1 MLMLATALTTPGVT
15 WTATS
20 LNRAGVT
27 TLTSTRGTAWT
38 RAVDWAAA
46 ASPCGCWTS
55 SRRRSRP
62 SSLPRQIRPTSR
74 SCHQMCRISWSSYR
88 RHLRRSSCLSRTLY
102 YRPLRRSSRAS
113 RATTSSPWRGQRTER
128 SSLSENIVL
137 CGFLVVHVAIPA
149 PRPSSQAAD
158 LRRNARER
166 PPPLGAPE
174 GCSATVR
181 LRSVG
186 GVKVGCT
193 HPVCLAE
200 WWSPWRHGCRTPG
213 AARSITP
220 SVSNGV

>member
-1 MLMLATALTTPGVT
+1 MCRISRSP
-15 WTATS
+15 S
-20 LNRAGVT
+20 
-27 TLTSTRGTAWT
+27 S
-38 RAVDWAAA
+38 
-46 ASPCGCWTS
+46 SPCQ
-55 SRRRSRP
+55 SRHFRRS
-62 SSLPRQIRPTSR
+62 SS
-74 SCHQMCRISWSSYR
+74 ISWSSYR
-88 RHLRRSSCLSRTLY
+88 RHFRRSSCFSRTLS

-200 WWSPWRHGCRTPG
+200 WWSPWRHGCRTP
-213 AARSITP
+213 ARSAFNYSFSFKWRVTGHLEI
-220 SVSNGV
+220 G

>member
-1 MLMLATALTTPGVT
+1 
-15 WTATS
+15 
-20 LNRAGVT
+20 
-27 TLTSTRGTAWT
+27 
-38 RAVDWAAA
+38 
-46 ASPCGCWTS
+46 
-55 SRRRSRP
+55 
-62 SSLPRQIRPTSR
+62 
-74 SCHQMCRISWSSYR
+74 MCRLSWSPYR
-88 RHLRRSSCLSRTLY
+88 RHFRRSSRFSRTLY

-213 AARSITP
+213 AARSITRINRFEEKAGFGERDP
-220 SVSNGV
+220 PREGRFCTF

>member
-1 MLMLATALTTPGVT
+1 MPCELDPPQKFRTACPSGWLAVACLLASLARARVVPGWLACCLLSWTGWASQAHMLMLAHV
-15 WTATS
+15 
-20 LNRAGVT
+20 V
-27 TLTSTRGTAWT
+27 
-38 RAVDWAAA
+38 
-46 ASPCGCWTS
+46 ASS
-55 SRRRSRP
+55 QSQS
-62 SSLPRQIRPTSR
+62 
-74 SCHQMCRISWSSYR
+74 
-88 RHLRRSSCLSRTLY
+88 
-102 YRPLRRSSRAS
+102 
-113 RATTSSPWRGQRTER
+113 
-128 SSLSENIVL
+128 IVL
-137 CGFLVVHVAIPA
+137 CGFLVVYVAMPA